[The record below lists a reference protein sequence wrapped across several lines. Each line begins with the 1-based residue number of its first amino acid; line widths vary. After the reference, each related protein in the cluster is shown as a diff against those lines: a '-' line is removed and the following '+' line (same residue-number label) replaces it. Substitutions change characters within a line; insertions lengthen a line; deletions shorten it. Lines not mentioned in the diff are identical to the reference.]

1 MEIAKLLKVELTY
14 DTENEGI
21 GLETVCT
28 QLFKELVEDTE
39 TQIEVAKAVE
49 KIEDAIEELIESIS
63 GKSVVTMNIEK
74 VTSEVTGGIYRMP
87 KE

>member
-1 MEIAKLLKVELTY
+1 MSKMEIAKLLKVELTY

-28 QLFKELVEDTE
+28 QLFKELVEDSE

-49 KIEDAIEELIESIS
+49 KIEDAIEELISQINDKLCKEE
-63 GKSVVTMNIEK
+63 EK
-74 VTSEVTGGIYRMP
+74 
-87 KE
+87 

>member
-21 GLETVCT
+21 GVETVCT
-28 QLFKELVEDTE
+28 QIFKELIEDTE

-49 KIEDAIEELIESIS
+49 KIEDAIEELIESMNDKL
-63 GKSVVTMNIEK
+63 GKEEEK
-74 VTSEVTGGIYRMP
+74 
-87 KE
+87 

>member
-14 DTENEGI
+14 DTKNEGI
-21 GLETVCT
+21 GVESVCT

-49 KIEDAIEELIESIS
+49 KIEDAIGELISQINDKIGDKKE
-63 GKSVVTMNIEK
+63 EK
-74 VTSEVTGGIYRMP
+74 
-87 KE
+87 

>member
-49 KIEDAIEELIESIS
+49 KIEGAIEELISQINDKLGDKKE
-63 GKSVVTMNIEK
+63 EK
-74 VTSEVTGGIYRMP
+74 
-87 KE
+87 

>member
-21 GLETVCT
+21 GVETVCT

-49 KIEDAIEELIESIS
+49 KIEDAIEELISQINDKL
-63 GKSVVTMNIEK
+63 GKEEEK
-74 VTSEVTGGIYRMP
+74 
-87 KE
+87 

>member
-14 DTENEGI
+14 DTKNEGI

-49 KIEDAIEELIESIS
+49 KIEDAIEELISQINDKL
-63 GKSVVTMNIEK
+63 GKEEEK
-74 VTSEVTGGIYRMP
+74 
-87 KE
+87 

>member
-14 DTENEGI
+14 DTKNEGI

-49 KIEDAIEELIESIS
+49 KIEDAIEELIESMNDKL
-63 GKSVVTMNIEK
+63 GKEEEK
-74 VTSEVTGGIYRMP
+74 
-87 KE
+87 

>member
-21 GLETVCT
+21 GVETVCT

-39 TQIEVAKAVE
+39 TQIEVAKAVK
-49 KIEDAIEELIESIS
+49 KIEDAIEELIESINDKL
-63 GKSVVTMNIEK
+63 GKEEEK
-74 VTSEVTGGIYRMP
+74 
-87 KE
+87 

>member
-28 QLFKELVEDTE
+28 QLFKELVEDSE
-39 TQIEVAKAVE
+39 TQIEVAKAVK
-49 KIEDAIEELIESIS
+49 KIEDAIGELIESINDKL
-63 GKSVVTMNIEK
+63 GKEEEK
-74 VTSEVTGGIYRMP
+74 
-87 KE
+87 

>member
-21 GLETVCT
+21 GVETVCT

-39 TQIEVAKAVE
+39 TQIEVAKAVK
-49 KIEDAIEELIESIS
+49 KIEDAIEELIESMNDKL
-63 GKSVVTMNIEK
+63 GKEEK
-74 VTSEVTGGIYRMP
+74 
-87 KE
+87 K

>member
-14 DTENEGI
+14 DTKNEGI

-49 KIEDAIEELIESIS
+49 KIEDAIEELISQINDRL
-63 GKSVVTMNIEK
+63 GKEK
-74 VTSEVTGGIYRMP
+74 E
-87 KE
+87 K

>member
-21 GLETVCT
+21 GVETVCT

-39 TQIEVAKAVE
+39 TQIEVAKAVK
-49 KIEDAIEELIESIS
+49 KIEDAIEELIESMNDKL
-63 GKSVVTMNIEK
+63 GKEEEK
-74 VTSEVTGGIYRMP
+74 
-87 KE
+87 

>member
-21 GLETVCT
+21 GIETVCT

-39 TQIEVAKAVE
+39 TQIEVAKAVK
-49 KIEDAIEELIESIS
+49 KIEDAIEELIESMNDKL
-63 GKSVVTMNIEK
+63 GKEEEK
-74 VTSEVTGGIYRMP
+74 
-87 KE
+87 

>member
-1 MEIAKLLKVELTY
+1 MSKMEIAKLLKVELTY

-49 KIEDAIEELIESIS
+49 KIEDAIEELIESMNDKL
-63 GKSVVTMNIEK
+63 GKEEEK
-74 VTSEVTGGIYRMP
+74 
-87 KE
+87 

>member
-28 QLFKELVEDTE
+28 QLFKELIEDTE

-49 KIEDAIEELIESIS
+49 KIEDAIEELIES
-63 GKSVVTMNIEK
+63 MNDKLGDKKEEK
-74 VTSEVTGGIYRMP
+74 
-87 KE
+87 

>member
-14 DTENEGI
+14 DTKNEGI

-49 KIEDAIEELIESIS
+49 KIEDAIEELIKSINDKL
-63 GKSVVTMNIEK
+63 GKEEEK
-74 VTSEVTGGIYRMP
+74 
-87 KE
+87 